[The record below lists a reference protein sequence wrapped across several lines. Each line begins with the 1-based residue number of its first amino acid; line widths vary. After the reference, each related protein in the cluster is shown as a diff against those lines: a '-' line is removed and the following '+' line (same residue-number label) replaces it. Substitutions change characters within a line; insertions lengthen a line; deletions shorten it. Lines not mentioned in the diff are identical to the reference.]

1 LWTVGP
7 FGERPMVDVSATSLS
22 AVPKAAEP
30 WIVSQDPS
38 GLWSAMIN
46 LGGDWIPLGY
56 FGARED
62 AMETIAACL
71 QPSRALEG
79 RPG

>member
-1 LWTVGP
+1 
-7 FGERPMVDVSATSLS
+7 MVEVSTTS
-22 AVPKAAEP
+22 VPDDSGANEP

-46 LGGDWIPLGY
+46 LGGDWVPLGY

-62 AMETIAACL
+62 AEETIAACL
-71 QPSRALEG
+71 QPSRPLEG
-79 RPG
+79 RAD

>member
-1 LWTVGP
+1 
-7 FGERPMVDVSATSLS
+7 MVDVSATSVPD
-22 AVPKAAEP
+22 VPKTPEP

-38 GLWSAMIN
+38 GLWTAMIN

-62 AMETIAACL
+62 AVETIAACL
-71 QPSRALEG
+71 QPGRAMDG
-79 RPG
+79 RGE